1 MIHYTYNH
9 DFLQV
14 VLYFLWNYDFPV
26 HNIADASIFLKQHIY
41 LTFVDGTNNFTQEKD
56 NFQYLNT
63 VVTLK

>member
-26 HNIADASIFLKQHIY
+26 HNIADASIFLKQYI
-41 LTFVDGTNNFTQEKD
+41 
-56 NFQYLNT
+56 
-63 VVTLK
+63 